1 MALHVALTH
10 ATSYRYDKRIGMG
23 PQVIRLRPA
32 PHCRTPIISYSVTIE
47 PKAHFLNWQQDPFG
61 NFLGRVVMPEP
72 TDHFSVTVDLVADM
86 AVINPFDFF
95 VEESAETWPFQ
106 YDALLA
112 EELSPYLKPDPVD
125 PQLAQYLSQID
136 RSPGRRT
143 VDFLIAL
150 NTMVQGHIGYLI
162 RME

>member
-10 ATSYRYDKRIGMG
+10 ATSYSYDKLIGMG

-72 TDHFSVTVDLVADM
+72 TDRFSVTVDLVADM

-95 VEESAETWPFQ
+95 VEESAETWPFT
-106 YDALLA
+106 YDALLDGRA
-112 EELSPYLKPDPVD
+112 GAV
-125 PQLAQYLSQID
+125 PQAGSR
-136 RSPGRRT
+136 RSAAGAVSFKSRSYGGAARPST
-143 VDFLIAL
+143 S
-150 NTMVQGHIGYLI
+150 
-162 RME
+162 